1 MASKILLSIG
11 TTILGITYMNLE
23 QIDLVMAIGL
33 KFTGFIS
40 FVIFLILNWK
50 KLMERFK

>member
-23 QIDLVMAIGL
+23 QLDLVMAIGL
-33 KFTGFIS
+33 KVTGFIS